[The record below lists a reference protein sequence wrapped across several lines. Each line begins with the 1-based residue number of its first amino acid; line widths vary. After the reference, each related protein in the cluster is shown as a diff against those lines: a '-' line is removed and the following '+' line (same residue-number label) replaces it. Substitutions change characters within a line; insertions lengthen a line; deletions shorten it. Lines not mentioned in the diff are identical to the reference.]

1 MARILMAIDGSPHG
15 ERVAAFVARLAAALQ
30 VEVHVLNVREPI
42 DLRARAFMSAEDVER
57 EHLTGSARDMEA
69 VRRVL
74 SAAGVRH
81 ELHWTAGDPAEKIL
95 AECTRL
101 GCDHIVMGSRG
112 ASPIAAALVGSVA
125 YKVVRA
131 APVPVTIVR

>member
-1 MARILMAIDGSPHG
+1 MARILMPIDGSPHG
-15 ERVAAFVARLAAALQ
+15 ARVAAFVARLAAALQ

-42 DLRARAFMSAEDVER
+42 DFRSRAFMNPEDIER
-57 EHLTGSARDMEA
+57 EHSTGATHDTEA
-69 VRRVL
+69 VRKAL
-74 SAAGVRH
+74 TDAGVRH
-81 ELHWTAGDPAEKIL
+81 ELHWKAGDPADTIL

-125 YKVVRA
+125 YRVVRA

>member
-1 MARILMAIDGSPHG
+1 MARILMPVDGSPHG

-30 VEVHVLNVREPI
+30 VEVYVFTAREPI
-42 DLRARAFMSAEDVER
+42 DLRARAFLSAEDVER
-57 EHLTGSARDMEA
+57 EYAAGAARDTATICKMLA
-69 VRRVL
+69 D
-74 SAAGVRH
+74 AGVRH
-81 ELHWTAGDPAEKIL
+81 EVRWKAGDPAETII

-101 GCDHIVMGSRG
+101 ECDHIVMGSRG

-131 APVPVTIVR
+131 APVPVTVVR